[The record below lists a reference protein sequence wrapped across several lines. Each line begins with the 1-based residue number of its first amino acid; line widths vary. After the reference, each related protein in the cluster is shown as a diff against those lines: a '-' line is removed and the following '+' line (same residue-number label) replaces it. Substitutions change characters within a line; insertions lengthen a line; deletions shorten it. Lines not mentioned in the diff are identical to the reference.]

1 MNFVLIEKTVAY
13 WSTTYECCPRLNIIA
28 NIDNFVINYKPG
40 SERDRANGPYI
51 YCNIAFPILVPDS
64 NGTCKPSPKTS
75 RAQIHTGRTK
85 K

>member
-40 SERDRANGPYI
+40 SERDRANGSIYI
-51 YCNIAFPILVPDS
+51 A
-64 NGTCKPSPKTS
+64 T
-75 RAQIHTGRTK
+75 
-85 K
+85 